1 MAFGEFDYH
10 SAIRKYIIMFG
21 NMFNDITIVRFNNA
35 GAAVQT
41 MTVPIAYG
49 PKEKFLARLRQDPVL
64 GREVATTL
72 PRLSFEITGFNYDS
86 TRAMNKQNRITSIG
100 SGNNSMRSGWAPA
113 PYNIDISLY
122 GMFANNEDAVQVVE
136 QILPYFRPE
145 WTNSVKIVPSLGIF
159 VDVPTVMT
167 GMTLEDT
174 YEADFQTRRAIIYT
188 FNFTVK
194 GYIYGPVT
202 NKGLITRT
210 RVDFHIEPTANTSAF
225 EAERITLTPGL
236 LANGSPTANSSASI
250 DRSAIS
256 ANSDYGF
263 AFDTENFF
271 TGNNFSTV
279 IRT

>member
-1 MAFGEFDYH
+1 MFGQFDYH

-21 NMFNDITIVRFNNA
+21 NMFNDIDVVRYNNA
-35 GAAVQT
+35 GTAVQSIR
-41 MTVPIAYG
+41 VPIAYG
-49 PKEKFLARLRQDPVL
+49 PKEKYLARLRQDANID
-64 GREVATTL
+64 REVSIVL
-72 PRLSFEITGFNYDS
+72 PRLSFEITGFSYDS
-86 TRAMNKQNRITSIG
+86 ARQMNKQNRITSIG
-100 SGNNSMRSGWAPA
+100 SGNNSLRSGWAPA

-145 WTNSVKIVPSLGIF
+145 WTNSVKIVPSLGIY
-159 VDVPTVMT
+159 VDVPTVLT
-167 GMTLEDT
+167 GMSLEDT

-210 RVDFHIEPTANTSAF
+210 LVDFHIEPSANTSAY

-236 LANGSPTANSSASI
+236 LANGSPTANSSASV

-256 ANSDYGF
+256 ANSTYGF

>member
-1 MAFGEFDYH
+1 MFGTYFYHEILRKTIIAFG
-10 SAIRKYIIMFG
+10 
-21 NMFNDITIVRFNNA
+21 TLFNNIEIKHKDTS
-35 GAAVQT
+35 GNGFSQLK
-41 MTVPIAYG
+41 VPIAYG
-49 PKEKFLARLRQDPVL
+49 PKEKFLARLRQNPDL

-86 TRAMNKQNRITSIG
+86 ARAMNKQNRITSIG
-100 SGNNSMRSGWAPA
+100 SGNNTLRSGWAPA

-145 WTNSVKIVPSLGIF
+145 WTNSVKIVPSLGIY
-159 VDVPTVMT
+159 VDVPTIMT
-167 GMTLEDT
+167 GMQLEDT

-210 RVDFHIEPTANTSAF
+210 KVDFHLQPTANTEAY

-236 LANGSPTANSSASI
+236 LANGSPTSNTSASVA
-250 DRSAIS
+250 RSAIN
-256 ANSDYGF
+256 ANSNYGF